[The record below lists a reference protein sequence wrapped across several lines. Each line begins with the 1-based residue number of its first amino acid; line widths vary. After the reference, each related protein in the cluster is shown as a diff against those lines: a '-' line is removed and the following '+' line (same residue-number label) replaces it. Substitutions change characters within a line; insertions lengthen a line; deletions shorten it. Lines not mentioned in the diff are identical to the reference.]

1 MVASPA
7 GSSKERIFH
16 VRVLAPSSAGNG
28 ELVAADFA
36 YANVEGARGNAAGP
50 RDIFV
55 DGSVECG
62 TEFAPVFVP
71 VKLPYGHAT
80 DDGLGAFS
88 DGLVPFWA
96 GA

>member
-36 YANVEGARGNAAGP
+36 YANVEGARWNATGS
-50 RDIFV
+50 RGLFV
-55 DGSVECG
+55 YGSMECG
-62 TEFAPVFVP
+62 AEFAPVLVP

-88 DGLVPFWA
+88 DGLVSFWA